1 MRADACNA
9 ASAES
14 MPDAKRRASCKLRST
29 TAKGNVLLKVDTV
42 SGHAGMAEPVAFWLG
57 EKRIEVLEIV
67 DRWPA
72 KDYTYFKVATSDLAS
87 YILRHDAEPDTWELT
102 LYKSPGY

>member
-1 MRADACNA
+1 MLV
-9 ASAES
+9 
-14 MPDAKRRASCKLRST
+14 AKGRASCKLRST
-29 TAKGNVLLKVDTV
+29 NAKGNVLLKVDTV
-42 SGHAGMAEPVAFWLG
+42 SGHAGMTEPVAFWLG
-57 EKRIEVLEIV
+57 ENRIEVLEIV

-72 KDYTYFKVATSDLAS
+72 MEYTYFKVATSDLAS